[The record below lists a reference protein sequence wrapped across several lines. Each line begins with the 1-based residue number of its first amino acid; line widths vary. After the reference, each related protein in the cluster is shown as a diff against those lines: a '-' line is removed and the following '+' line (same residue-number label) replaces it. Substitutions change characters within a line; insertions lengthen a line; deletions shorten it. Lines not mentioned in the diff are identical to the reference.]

1 VETVGTQT
9 WRTLSHRPAMGA
21 VLLTTWMAWGF
32 GSHTISGIDPQ
43 NSTRELVAFHLSMA
57 KLSKAAQASKTLEK
71 LSETD
76 PSLKGVAQ
84 LQKQKGPQSIA
95 EAVARIH
102 DHPQAR
108 TAIEGAG
115 LSTRDYVLTMYCLE
129 QSTQAL
135 FLKQAAGE
143 KPYPPGASKN
153 NIIFVRNHLKE
164 INRLFNDRP

>member
-1 VETVGTQT
+1 
-9 WRTLSHRPAMGA
+9 MGA

-84 LQKQKGPQSIA
+84 LHKQKGPAIHRRGGGPHPRPSASPDGDRRCWAFDPRLCLDHVLLGA
-95 EAVARIH
+95 EYPSAVSEAGRRREALSARCV
-102 DHPQAR
+102 
-108 TAIEGAG
+108 E
-115 LSTRDYVLTMYCLE
+115 
-129 QSTQAL
+129 
-135 FLKQAAGE
+135 KQHYFRE
-143 KPYPPGASKN
+143 KPLERNQPP
-153 NIIFVRNHLKE
+153 VQ
-164 INRLFNDRP
+164 